1 MPLAAP
7 AALLA
12 VALAAVVL
20 GWLLRD
26 LRVRRARP
34 AAFGVVIGA
43 YGLAA
48 AGWLAALV
56 ADLPVWAAWLGSL
69 PAIGLTFAPARV
81 VRWTGGPSRQ
91 AGLREAVLLLRD
103 AVALPWL
110 GPADRDRLRARVRR
124 LDRFRT
130 PETAELL
137 DLVAEAAYDRLDELP
152 LDAATDATRTA
163 RIDALLDVLDPRAA

>member
-1 MPLAAP
+1 MPLATP

-12 VALAAVVL
+12 VALAVVVL

-34 AAFGVVIGA
+34 AAFGLVIGA

-56 ADLPVWAAWLGSL
+56 ADLPVWGAWLGSL

-91 AGLREAVLLLRD
+91 AGLREAVLLLRE

-124 LDRFRT
+124 LDRFRI

-152 LDAATDATRTA
+152 VDDDTDATRTA
-163 RIDALLDVLDPRAA
+163 RIDALLDVLDPAAV

>member
-1 MPLAAP
+1 MPLATP

-12 VALAAVVL
+12 VALAVVVL

-34 AAFGVVIGA
+34 AAFGLVIRA

-56 ADLPVWAAWLGSL
+56 ADLPVWGAWLGSL
-69 PAIGLTFAPARV
+69 PAIGLTFAPSRV
-81 VRWTGGPSRQ
+81 VRWTGGPSQQ
-91 AGLREAVLLLRD
+91 AGLREAVLLLRE

-124 LDRFRT
+124 LDRFRI
-130 PETAELL
+130 PATAQPLHPVASSTHDLL
-137 DLVAEAAYDRLDELP
+137 H
-152 LDAATDATRTA
+152 TRTA
-163 RIDALLDVLDPRAA
+163 CAY